1 MEAPGLSASLGL
13 KTKERKKETL
23 GAPGWLSGGGR
34 GQRLPWFLMNYL
46 SGHESFINVIP
57 VCESGNVIKN
67 LLTGQAACT

>member
-1 MEAPGLSASLGL
+1 
-13 KTKERKKETL
+13 
-23 GAPGWLSGGGR
+23 
-34 GQRLPWFLMNYL
+34 MNYL